1 MLESGDLF
9 EMTNEDHQKFLEL
22 LSEIQDYGRKTA
34 VEFGFPDFFFS
45 IEKNTPK
52 SGVNYP
58 VFLNEI
64 PFPYDAKNGR
74 DKMVSNSITRIEE
87 TGEKSK
93 NHDRVYIYVNS
104 STFDKIPPPEGAI
117 IKEIENKKSNTGDVS
132 GYDVY
137 LSLYDG
143 TAADYLKQIIR
154 YRMGN
159 FTPSMPV
166 FGCCDKYVECSD
178 AKRCVHSNPFY
189 YRSCQYRT
197 NLLAGRI
204 FYGKNKNI

>member
-1 MLESGDLF
+1 MLSRIFRALF
-9 EMTNEDHQKFLEL
+9 TLAGMLFGYGVSTLL
-22 LSEIQDYGRKTA
+22 LSEEVLGRFW
-34 VEFGFPDFFFS
+34 EF
-45 IEKNTPK
+45 
-52 SGVNYP
+52 
-58 VFLNEI
+58 
-64 PFPYDAKNGR
+64 
-74 DKMVSNSITRIEE
+74 
-87 TGEKSK
+87 
-93 NHDRVYIYVNS
+93 
-104 STFDKIPPPEGAI
+104 
-117 IKEIENKKSNTGDVS
+117 NTGDVS